1 MTYCAYVD
9 NIETESDL
17 ELDDALDYL
26 REVLEVSPES
36 FVRLDPMIED
46 GEEDEDYEDEE
57 DQEEE

>member
-26 REVLEVSPES
+26 REVLEESPES

-46 GEEDEDYEDEE
+46 EEEDEDYEGEE

>member
-46 GEEDEDYEDEE
+46 EEEDEE
-57 DQEEE
+57 DLEEEEEEE